1 MNEKYLFSLMAVVL
15 LFLLSYAGVEVAGLQ
30 VLFGI
35 VIPYLAL
42 IIFLAGFAYRII
54 NWAQTPVPYKIPTT
68 GGQQKSL
75 PWIPHAAIDCPDTKA
90 QVVGRMAME
99 VLLFRS
105 LFRNLVFK
113 KEGDKLAYRMELFLW
128 LGAIVFHYAFLAVTI
143 RHLRFFAEPV
153 PFFVTGLEKVDS
165 FLQMG
170 LPVVYLSGI
179 ALLAGVLYLAIRRIY
194 VGHTRYISLAS
205 DFFPLFLIIGIAV
218 TGIMMRYFTK
228 VDISTVK
235 ELTMGLVTFRP
246 AVPEGIGTLFFVHL
260 FLVSVLLAYFP
271 FSKLMHMGGVFM
283 SPTRNLACNTRAE
296 RHVNPW
302 NYPVPVHTYEEYEDD
317 FREHMIEAGLPVEKK
332 E

>member
-1 MNEKYLFSLMAVVL
+1 MNEKYLFSLMSVVL
-15 LFLLSYAGVEVAGLQ
+15 LFLLAYAGVEVAGLQ
-30 VLFGI
+30 VLFGVI
-35 VIPYLAL
+35 IPYMAL
-42 IIFLAGFAYRII
+42 IVFLAGFAYRVIQ
-54 NWAQTPVPYKIPTT
+54 WAQTPVPYKIPTT

-75 PWIPHAAIDCPDTKA
+75 PWIQHAAIDCPDTKA

-128 LGAIVFHYAFLAVTI
+128 LGAIVFHYAFLVVTI

-165 FLQMG
+165 FLQLG
-170 LPVVYLSGI
+170 LPVVYMSGI

-205 DFFPLFLIIGIAV
+205 DFFPLFLILAIAV

-228 VDISTVK
+228 VDIPTVK

-271 FSKLMHMGGVFM
+271 FSKLMHMGGVFF
-283 SPTRNLACNTRAE
+283 SPTRNMTCNTRAE